1 MKIVVNFW
9 KIKEHNNRNTNN
21 RTLLM
26 KKTAQVIWFC
36 LLGCLSFATAAQERV
51 YTVGVANF
59 QANLSM
65 AAQLN
70 PILKWVGQRAGVELV
85 MKSGYNFD
93 DMQRHLAR
101 GEYDFYIGFPSLQSM
116 IRQSLSYKVI
126 AALEGQAKSAII
138 VQYHSPYQKL
148 SDLNGHEVAM
158 GSRGIFMANVVPMS
172 LLLDEGVRVK
182 PLAVGNQ
189 ESLVTEFKLGKY
201 QAVAVNLGAFKRI
214 MGKNNHPYRVLWES
228 PPLMNYPLAVRADV
242 VPDDVV
248 KRVQQAFIDMAQD
261 AEGQAILERSN
272 QRPGIQWKGWKVASE
287 QDYQFAIES
296 YQRLSAVKT
305 MEP

>member
-1 MKIVVNFW
+1 
-9 KIKEHNNRNTNN
+9 
-21 RTLLM
+21 M
-26 KKTAQVIWFC
+26 KKTVQVIWLC
-36 LLGCLSFATAAQERV
+36 LLGCLSFASAAQERV

-116 IRQSLSYKVI
+116 IRQSLDYKVI
-126 AALEGQAKSAII
+126 AALEGQAISAII
-138 VQYHSPYQKL
+138 VQFHSPYQTL
-148 SDLNGHEVAM
+148 ADLNGREVAM
-158 GSRGIFMANVVPMS
+158 GSHGIFIANVVPMS
-172 LLLDEGVRVK
+172 LLIAEGVRIK

-201 QAVAVNLGAFKRI
+201 QAVAVNLGGFKRI
-214 MGKNNHPYRVLWES
+214 MGKNNHPYRILWQS
-228 PPLMNYPLAVRADV
+228 SPLMNYPLAVRAGV

-272 QRPGIQWKGWKVASE
+272 QRPGIQWKGWKAASE

>member
-1 MKIVVNFW
+1 
-9 KIKEHNNRNTNN
+9 
-21 RTLLM
+21 M
-26 KKTAQVIWFC
+26 KKNYLHFF
-36 LLGCLSFATAAQERV
+36 LLLFVGLSFNGQAQERV

-101 GEYDFYIGFPSLQSM
+101 GQYDFYIGYPSLQPA
-116 IRQSLSYKVI
+116 IRQLLHYKVI
-126 AALEGQAKSAII
+126 AALDGQAKTGII
-138 VQYHSPYQKL
+138 VQANSPYRRLQ
-148 SDLNGHEVAM
+148 DLHGQEIAM

-172 LLLDEGVRVK
+172 VLLEQGVKVK
-182 PLAVGNQ
+182 QLVVGNQ

-201 QAVAVNLGAFKRI
+201 QAVAVNLAAFKRI
-214 MGKNNHPYRVLWES
+214 MGASSYPYRILWES
-228 PPLMNYPLAVRADV
+228 PPIMNYPLTVRENQVPEAVIA
-242 VPDDVV
+242 
-248 KRVQQAFIDMAQD
+248 RVQQAFIAIAQD
-261 AEGQAILERSN
+261 PEGRAVLALSN
-272 QRPGIQWKGWKVASE
+272 QRPGIQWNGWQQASE
-287 QDYQFAIES
+287 QDYHFAIES
-296 YQRLSAVKT
+296 YQRLSATKT

>member
-9 KIKEHNNRNTNN
+9 KIKEHNNRNINN

-26 KKTAQVIWFC
+26 KKTTQVICFC

-101 GEYDFYIGFPSLQSM
+101 GEYDFYIGFPSLQSTL
-116 IRQSLSYKVI
+116 RQALNYKVI
-126 AALEGQAKSAII
+126 AALEGQATSAIV
-138 VQYHSPYQKL
+138 VQFHSPYQKL
-148 SDLNGHEVAM
+148 ADLRGHEVAM
-158 GSRGIFMANVVPMS
+158 GSHGIFIANVVPMS
-172 LLLDEGVRVK
+172 TFIAQGVQVK

-201 QAVAVNLGAFKRI
+201 QAVAVNLGGFKRI

-248 KRVQQAFIDMAQD
+248 MRVQQAFIDMSQD

>member
-1 MKIVVNFW
+1 
-9 KIKEHNNRNTNN
+9 
-21 RTLLM
+21 M
-26 KKTAQVIWFC
+26 KKTVQVIWLC
-36 LLGCLSFATAAQERV
+36 LLGCLSFASAAQERV

-116 IRQSLSYKVI
+116 IRQSLDYKVI
-126 AALEGQAKSAII
+126 AALEGQAISAII
-138 VQYHSPYQKL
+138 VQFHSPYQTL

-158 GSRGIFMANVVPMS
+158 GSHGIFIANVVPMS
-172 LLLDEGVRVK
+172 VLLDEDVK
-182 PLAVGNQ
+182 IKSITIGNQ

-201 QAVAVNLGAFKRI
+201 QAIAVNLGGFKRI
-214 MGKNNHPYRVLWES
+214 MGKNNHPYRILWQS
-228 PPLMNYPLAVRADV
+228 SPLMNYPLAVRAGV

-272 QRPGIQWKGWKVASE
+272 QRPGIQWKGWKAASE

>member
-1 MKIVVNFW
+1 
-9 KIKEHNNRNTNN
+9 
-21 RTLLM
+21 M
-26 KKTAQVIWFC
+26 KKTVQVIWLC
-36 LLGCLSFATAAQERV
+36 LLGCLSFASAAQERV

-116 IRQSLSYKVI
+116 IRQSLDYKVI
-126 AALEGQAKSAII
+126 AALEGQAISAII
-138 VQYHSPYQKL
+138 VQFHSPYQTL
-148 SDLNGHEVAM
+148 ADLNGHEVAM
-158 GSRGIFMANVVPMS
+158 GSHGIFIANVVPMS
-172 LLLDEGVRVK
+172 VLLDEGVK
-182 PLAVGNQ
+182 IKSITIGNQ

-201 QAVAVNLGAFKRI
+201 QAVAVNLGGFKRI
-214 MGKNNHPYRVLWES
+214 MGKNNHPYRILWQS
-228 PPLMNYPLAVRADV
+228 SPLMNYPLAVRAGV

-261 AEGQAILERSN
+261 AEGQVILERSN
-272 QRPGIQWKGWKVASE
+272 QRPGIQWKGWKAASE

>member
-1 MKIVVNFW
+1 
-9 KIKEHNNRNTNN
+9 
-21 RTLLM
+21 
-26 KKTAQVIWFC
+26 
-36 LLGCLSFATAAQERV
+36 
-51 YTVGVANF
+51 
-59 QANLSM
+59 
-65 AAQLN
+65 
-70 PILKWVGQRAGVELV
+70 
-85 MKSGYNFD
+85 MKSGYNFN

-116 IRQSLSYKVI
+116 IRQSLDYKVI
-126 AALEGQAKSAII
+126 AALEGQAISAII
-138 VQYHSPYQKL
+138 VQFHSPYQTL
-148 SDLNGHEVAM
+148 ADLNGHEVAM
-158 GSRGIFMANVVPMS
+158 GSHGIFIANVVPMS
-172 LLLDEGVRVK
+172 VLLDEGVK
-182 PLAVGNQ
+182 IKSITIGNQ

-201 QAVAVNLGAFKRI
+201 QAVAVNLGGFKRI
-214 MGKNNHPYRVLWES
+214 MGKNNHPYRILWQS
-228 PPLMNYPLAVRADV
+228 SPLMNYPLAVRAGV

-272 QRPGIQWKGWKVASE
+272 QRPGIQWKGWKAASE

>member
-1 MKIVVNFW
+1 
-9 KIKEHNNRNTNN
+9 
-21 RTLLM
+21 M
-26 KKTAQVIWFC
+26 KKTVQVIWLC
-36 LLGCLSFATAAQERV
+36 LLGCLSFASAAQERV

-116 IRQSLSYKVI
+116 IRQSLDYKVI
-126 AALEGQAKSAII
+126 AALEGQAISAII
-138 VQYHSPYQKL
+138 VQFHSPYQTL
-148 SDLNGHEVAM
+148 ADLNGHEVAM
-158 GSRGIFMANVVPMS
+158 GSHGIFIANVVPMS
-172 LLLDEGVRVK
+172 VLLDEGVK
-182 PLAVGNQ
+182 IKSTTIGNQ

-201 QAVAVNLGAFKRI
+201 QAVAVNLGGFKRI
-214 MGKNNHPYRVLWES
+214 MGKNNHPYRILWQS
-228 PPLMNYPLAVRADV
+228 SPLMNYPLAVRAGV

-261 AEGQAILERSN
+261 AEGQVILERSN
-272 QRPGIQWKGWKVASE
+272 QRPGIQWKGWKAASE
-287 QDYQFAIES
+287 QEYQFAIES

>member
-1 MKIVVNFW
+1 
-9 KIKEHNNRNTNN
+9 
-21 RTLLM
+21 M
-26 KKTAQVIWFC
+26 KKTVQVIWLC
-36 LLGCLSFATAAQERV
+36 LLGCLSFASASQERV

-70 PILKWVGQRAGVELV
+70 PILKWVGQRASVELV

-101 GEYDFYIGFPSLQSM
+101 GEYDFYIGFPSLQSTV
-116 IRQSLSYKVI
+116 RKSLNYKVI
-126 AALEGQAKSAII
+126 AALEGQATSAII
-138 VQYHSPYQKL
+138 VQFHSPYQTL
-148 SDLNGHEVAM
+148 ADLNGHEVAM
-158 GSRGIFMANVVPMS
+158 GSHGIFISNVVPMS
-172 LLLDEGVRVK
+172 VLVDEGVK
-182 PLAVGNQ
+182 IKSINIGNQ
-189 ESLVTEFKLGKY
+189 ESLVTEFKLVKY
-201 QAVAVNLGAFKRI
+201 QAVAVNLDGFKRI
-214 MGKNNHPYRVLWES
+214 MGKNTRPYRILWQS
-228 PPLMNYPLAVRADV
+228 SPLMNYPLAVRAGV

-272 QRPGIQWKGWKVASE
+272 QRPGIQWKGWKAASE

>member
-1 MKIVVNFW
+1 
-9 KIKEHNNRNTNN
+9 
-21 RTLLM
+21 M
-26 KKTAQVIWFC
+26 KKTVQVIWLC
-36 LLGCLSFATAAQERV
+36 LLGCLSFASVAQERV

-126 AALEGQAKSAII
+126 AALEGEAKSAII
-138 VQYHSPYQKL
+138 VQYHSPYQTL
-148 SDLNGHEVAM
+148 ADLNGHEVAM
-158 GSRGIFMANVVPMS
+158 GSHGIFITNVVPMS
-172 LLLDEGVRVK
+172 VMLAEGVRVK
-182 PLAVGNQ
+182 PVTVGNQ
-189 ESLVTEFKLGKY
+189 ESLVTEFKLGKH
-201 QAVAVNLGAFKRI
+201 QAVAVNLEVFKRI
-214 MGKNNHPYRVLWES
+214 MGKNNHPYRILWQS
-228 PPLMNYPLAVRADV
+228 PPLMNYPLTVRADV
-242 VPDDVV
+242 VPNEVV
-248 KRVQQAFIDMAQD
+248 QRVQEAFIHIAQD
-261 AEGQAILERSN
+261 EDGQAILERSN
-272 QRPGIQWKGWKVASE
+272 QRPGIQWKGWKLASE
-287 QDYQFAIES
+287 HDYQFAIQC
-296 YQRLSAVKT
+296 YQRLSAGKR

>member
-1 MKIVVNFW
+1 
-9 KIKEHNNRNTNN
+9 
-21 RTLLM
+21 M
-26 KKTAQVIWFC
+26 KKTVQVIWLC
-36 LLGCLSFATAAQERV
+36 LLGCLSFASAAQERV

-70 PILKWVGQRAGVELV
+70 PILKWVGQRAGVEVV

-116 IRQSLSYKVI
+116 IRQSLDYKVI
-126 AALEGQAKSAII
+126 AALEGQAISAII
-138 VQYHSPYQKL
+138 VQFHSPYQTL
-148 SDLNGHEVAM
+148 ADLNGHEVAM
-158 GSRGIFMANVVPMS
+158 GNHGIFIANVVPMS
-172 LLLDEGVRVK
+172 LLIAEGVRIK

-201 QAVAVNLGAFKRI
+201 QAIAVNLGGFKRI
-214 MGKNNHPYRVLWES
+214 MGKNNHPYRILWQS
-228 PPLMNYPLAVRADV
+228 SPLMNYPLAVRAGV

-272 QRPGIQWKGWKVASE
+272 QRPGIQWKGWKAASE